1 MVLVIRERF
10 APQSS
15 QEQAQVLS
23 CAAKPEPRKGHCLK
37 CKAAFF
43 WPAGRLKLKDARC
56 PRCDGTLC
64 QTAWYLASA
73 AWYRCDVVPEES
85 QTAAIVQPK

>member
-1 MVLVIRERF
+1 MVLVVRERF

-23 CAAKPEPRKGHCLK
+23 CAAKPEPRKGRCFK
-37 CKAAFF
+37 CKSAYF
-43 WPAGRLKLKDARC
+43 WPAGRLRLSDAKC
-56 PRCDGTLC
+56 PRCGSTLC
-64 QTAWYLASA
+64 QTAWYLKSV
-73 AWYRCDVVPEES
+73 AWYRCDVAAGKS